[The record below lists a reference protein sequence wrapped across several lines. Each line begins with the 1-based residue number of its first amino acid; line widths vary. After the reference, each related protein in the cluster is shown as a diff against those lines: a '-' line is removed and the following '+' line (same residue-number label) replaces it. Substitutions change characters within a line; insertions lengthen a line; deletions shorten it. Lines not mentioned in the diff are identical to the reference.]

1 MAKRPPPGRC
11 VHCLGVFDELTRDHV
26 FPEAWYPDTT
36 PANLEKWK
44 IPSCLPCNAL
54 HAKGE
59 AELLV
64 RFGLCVDPDNPDNAG
79 IVEKA
84 LRALTP
90 SAARDERDA
99 RARAAHRQK
108 ILDQVFKG
116 AGIPYQAVYP
126 RFGPQPDIHDQEAE
140 RVAVPIS
147 ATALRRLTEKIVRGI
162 TYIEDGKFIDRPY
175 RIEQYV
181 LSDEGARPIKEILQ
195 RFGKAYE
202 RGPGINVMRA
212 VVPED
217 QMSAMYGIEI
227 WGRLTAYAI
236 LSREKDEAVT

>member
-1 MAKRPPPGRC
+1 MAKRPQPGRC
-11 VHCLGVFDELTRDHV
+11 VHCLEVFQELTWDHV

-36 PANLEKWK
+36 PMNLEKWK
-44 IPSCLPCNAL
+44 IPSCLSCNAL

-64 RFGLCVDPDNPDNAG
+64 RIGLCVDPDNPDNAG
-79 IVEKA
+79 IVDKA

-90 SAARDERDA
+90 SAAKNERDA
-99 RARAAHRQK
+99 RARAADRQK

-116 AGIPYQAVYP
+116 PAIPYQAIYP
-126 RFGPQPDIHDQEAE
+126 HFGPQPGIHDQEIE

-147 ATALRRLTEKIVRGI
+147 ATALRRLTEKIVRGL
-162 TYIEDGKFIDRPY
+162 TYIEDGKFVERPY
-175 RIEQYV
+175 RIKQYV
-181 LSDEGARPIKEILQ
+181 LSDEGAGPVKELLL
-195 RFGKAYE
+195 RFGKMYE
-202 RGPGINVMRA
+202 QGPGITVMRA

-217 QMSAMYGIEI
+217 EMTAMYGIEI

-236 LSREKDEAVT
+236 LSREKNAVT